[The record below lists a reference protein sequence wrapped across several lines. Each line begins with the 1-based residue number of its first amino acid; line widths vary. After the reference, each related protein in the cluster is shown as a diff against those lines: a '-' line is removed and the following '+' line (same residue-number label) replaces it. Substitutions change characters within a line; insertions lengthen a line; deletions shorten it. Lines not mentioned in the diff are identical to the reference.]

1 MIFSLLL
8 IPAFAFWP
16 FDTALDLETSQK
28 LLWTT
33 IKELGASEEEAGLLT
48 KAYLEA
54 NPKISLQTLVDQIQ
68 EQKFSEF
75 INEWRAG
82 LFKNI
87 VSEETLRLSKL
98 IDNPPF
104 TFELYK
110 ALTLSFDDV
119 YTATAEEVKEEVIG
133 ISCPDGSQ
141 SSYRI

>member
-8 IPAFAFWP
+8 IPALAFWP
-16 FDTALDLETSQK
+16 FDSTLDAETSQK
-28 LLWTT
+28 LLLTT

-48 KAYLEA
+48 KAYLEV
-54 NPKISLQTLVDQIQ
+54 NPKISLQSLVDQIQ

-75 INEWRAG
+75 ITEWRAG

-98 IDNPPF
+98 IENPPF

-119 YTATAEEVKEEVIG
+119 YTASAEETKEEVIRVN
-133 ISCPDGSQ
+133 CPDGSR